1 MYLGP
6 GTYIQLCAEAQ
17 APMEGDEPYGC
28 QTGRLSIGVLR
39 TTSLPLLKVTG
50 QQHRSWGEK
59 KTKTFPKDTVFL
71 LSEMSK
77 GGF

>member
-17 APMEGDEPYGC
+17 APMEGDEPYVC

-39 TTSLPLLKVTG
+39 TTSLPVDV
-50 QQHRSWGEK
+50 K
-59 KTKTFPKDTVFL
+59 KNKDFSERYCIPTF
-71 LSEMSK
+71 
-77 GGF
+77 